1 MATINLGRIK
11 FAWQGTY
18 SAATAYVV
26 DDVVFHAGSSYIC
39 IANTTGNDPTN
50 TTYWDVLS
58 AGSNLN
64 ALPNLQQGDMA
75 YFDGAA
81 FARLPAGTSGQFL
94 KTTGSGGAPVW
105 TAVPQTV
112 KEVFF
117 GNWGHKNTGQNSAFF
132 THNFTPTQSGN
143 ALMMYTISYRMNSTN
158 HMYAELFLNGVTQRY
173 DGFNYPTSSH
183 THLQTGTAVVR
194 GDAVAVNTQNS
205 VTVLNRGGD
214 TANSANDGPY
224 GFSSTVWIV

>member
-1 MATINLGRIK
+1 MATVNLGRLK
-11 FAWQGTY
+11 FMWQGTY
-18 SAATAYVV
+18 SAGTAYVV
-26 DDVVFHAGSSYIC
+26 DDVVSYNGSSYIC
-39 IANTTGNDPTN
+39 IAGTTGNAPTN
-50 TTYWDVLS
+50 TSYWDKMAASSDLS
-58 AGSNLN
+58 SISGLS
-64 ALPNLQQGDMA
+64 QGDMV

-94 KTTGSGGAPVW
+94 QTSGSGGAPVW
-105 TAVPQTV
+105 AAVPQPV

-117 GNWGHKNTGQNSAFF
+117 GNWGHKSTGVNSAFL

-173 DGFNYPTSSH
+173 DGFNYPASSH
-183 THLQTGTAVVR
+183 SHLQTGTAVVR
-194 GDAVAVNTQNS
+194 GDAVNVNTQNS

-214 TANSANDGPY
+214 TANSAADGPY